1 MSPGDAANTLRHE
14 DQSLHFKGGDGKDKK
29 SLRLGR
35 EDGTYFALAVT
46 GSP

>member
-1 MSPGDAANTLRHE
+1 MSPGYAVNTLQHE
-14 DQSLHFKGGDGKDKK
+14 DQSLHFKDGDGKDKK
-29 SLRLGR
+29 NLRLGG